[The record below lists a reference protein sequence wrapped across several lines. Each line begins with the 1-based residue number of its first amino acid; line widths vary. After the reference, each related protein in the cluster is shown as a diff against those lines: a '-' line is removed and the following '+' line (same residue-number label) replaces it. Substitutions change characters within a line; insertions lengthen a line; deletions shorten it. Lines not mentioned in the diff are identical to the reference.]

1 MELLWEIAGW
11 SGAVLILSAYL
22 SVSMGWLKAGK
33 RFQVAN
39 LIGACAFIVNGAVHE
54 AWPSVVTNVAWC
66 LISAIAILRMRA
78 TQESPVPQPRHRRCN
93 FPASLTPPARSLLS
107 RQLRLPFTA
116 TSPDGRLS
124 ARPACV
130 RRGRQ
135 CRRRGR
141 PELGAVRSPARTFRF
156 PTTPGRR
163 GLRPRSPVARC
174 SLRTSA
180 GWDR

>member
-22 SVSMGWLKAGK
+22 CVSMGWVKAGK

-78 TQESPVPQPRHRRCN
+78 MHESPVAAVEAPQVQFPGVPDTTGQMAVVEAITSAVHGDVAGRVAECQASRR
-93 FPASLTPPARSLLS
+93 
-107 RQLRLPFTA
+107 
-116 TSPDGRLS
+116 DGR
-124 ARPACV
+124 A
-130 RRGRQ
+130 
-135 CRRRGR
+135 
-141 PELGAVRSPARTFRF
+141 AVPTART
-156 PTTPGRR
+156 
-163 GLRPRSPVARC
+163 S
-174 SLRTSA
+174 
-180 GWDR
+180 

>member
-66 LISAIAILRMRA
+66 LISAVAILRMRA
-78 TQESPVPQPRHRRCN
+78 TQESPVATVEAPQVQ
-93 FPASLTPPARSLLS
+93 FPGVPDTTGQIAVVEAITSAVQGDIAGRSAECQASLRNGRAAVPA
-107 RQLRLPFTA
+107 
-116 TSPDGRLS
+116 
-124 ARPACV
+124 
-130 RRGRQ
+130 
-135 CRRRGR
+135 
-141 PELGAVRSPARTFRF
+141 ART
-156 PTTPGRR
+156 
-163 GLRPRSPVARC
+163 S
-174 SLRTSA
+174 
-180 GWDR
+180 